1 MTTETEM
8 FHGHEARVAQLAAS
22 VVATV
27 DAAATLTEVCRKFAA
42 VKVGALPVVL
52 DGEVAGL
59 VSERDIV
66 QAIARGAVVDSTTAG
81 DVASFGIRWVTD
93 DTTCG
98 TATRVM
104 LDHGIRHLGV
114 GGPDAPALLSA
125 RDLLRALAR
134 PEVE

>member
-1 MTTETEM
+1 MTTEADL
-8 FHGHEARVAQLAAS
+8 FHGQNAPVAKLAAS

-27 DAAATLTEVCRKFAA
+27 DAEATLSEVCRKLAA
-42 VKVGALPVVL
+42 VEVGALPVMS
-52 DGEVAGL
+52 DDEVVGL

-66 QAIARGAVVDSTTAG
+66 QAIARGAFVDTTTAG
-81 DVASFGIRWVTD
+81 DVASFGIRWITD

-114 GGPDAPALLSA
+114 GGPEAPALLSA
-125 RDLLRALAR
+125 RDLLRALAE
-134 PEVE
+134 PAP